1 MGCRSRVSS
10 ERELVRLL
18 QVGVVLEEVVE
29 ARASQHAQ
37 SLSPTG
43 QEISDPA
50 LQAVLAE
57 VQDES
62 AEHRTRL
69 EELINQLD
77 ADTVPFDHVE
87 QLVQDRYGETR
98 PEGFDDIV
106 YEQFHAEESSYKF
119 YDNLIDAINDS
130 TVEFG
135 VDRDTLLRTLDEI
148 REDEADGAKEVM
160 ALIELNL

>member
-1 MGCRSRVSS
+1 MSCRSRVSS

-18 QVGVVLEEVVE
+18 QVGIVLEEVVE
-29 ARASQHAQ
+29 ARASQHAK

-43 QEISDPA
+43 QDISDPA
-50 LQAVLAE
+50 IQAVLAE
-57 VQDES
+57 AQDES
-62 AEHRTRL
+62 AEHRARL

-77 ADTVPFDHVE
+77 ADTVSFDRVE
-87 QLVQDRYGETR
+87 QLVQDTYGQTR

-106 YEQFHAEESSYKF
+106 YEQFHAEESAYKF
-119 YDNLIDAINDS
+119 YDDLIDAINDS
-130 TVEFG
+130 PVEFG

-148 REDEADGAKEVM
+148 REDEADGAREVM